1 MTTSFPNPSG
11 DYANV
16 TFTTDLQAYADEAGI
31 LTLGFAVKDFNSTAR
46 LWRDSIYRQKSD
58 PSLYLPNKYLVQSKL
73 MQGVIVTART
83 DELIATKIRGIRF
96 YIPATSSYTGSV
108 LYANSKYRIDVP
120 IYNASFIAPN
130 VPVEVAL
137 SYRDK
142 GQTSKTLIARKSVT
156 IGGWEAGKDSNS
168 K

>member
-1 MTTSFPNPSG
+1 
-11 DYANV
+11 
-16 TFTTDLQAYADEAGI
+16 
-31 LTLGFAVKDFNSTAR
+31 
-46 LWRDSIYRQKSD
+46 
-58 PSLYLPNKYLVQSKL
+58 

-83 DELIATKIRGIRF
+83 DELIETKIRGIRF

-108 LYANSKYRIDVP
+108 LYANGKYRIDVP
-120 IYNASFIAPN
+120 IYNASFIAPS